1 MKQRGWWFGLLVAIV
16 TIVTWL
22 GAIAP
27 VEALSPERQVVAE
40 TWRII
45 NRAYVDESFN
55 GENWWKLR
63 DQYLKRPMNSIDEA
77 YDTIDEMLAKLD
89 EPFTRLLRP
98 EAYRNL
104 RVSTSGELT
113 GVGLQIAFDPDTKIL
128 RTIAPIAGSPAEA
141 AGIEPGDLILNI
153 DGVPTQ
159 KLTLDEAA
167 TRMRGTVGTHVTL
180 RIQRHDDKSIADI
193 DITRATIEIDPV
205 IARLVT
211 SDLAPG
217 LNLGY
222 IRLSQFNATATE
234 SVAESIA
241 SLQKQGA
248 TAYVLDLRSNPGGLL
263 SAGIEIARLWIN
275 DATIVYTVNR
285 QAILE
290 SYDAGH
296 EALTDA
302 PLIVLVNRG
311 TASASE
317 ILAGALQ
324 DNNRAVLVGDRTF
337 GKGLIQSLF
346 DLSGDAGLA
355 VTVAKYE
362 TPNHRDIN
370 KQGIEPD
377 YIVTDKP
384 ETLGDLGTDRDPAM
398 RQAIELLAT
407 AS

>member
-1 MKQRGWWFGLLVAIV
+1 
-16 TIVTWL
+16 
-22 GAIAP
+22 
-27 VEALSPERQVVAE
+27 
-40 TWRII
+40 
-45 NRAYVDESFN
+45 
-55 GENWWKLR
+55 
-63 DQYLKRPMNSIDEA
+63 
-77 YDTIDEMLAKLD
+77 
-89 EPFTRLLRP
+89 
-98 EAYRNL
+98 
-104 RVSTSGELT
+104 
-113 GVGLQIAFDPDTKIL
+113 
-128 RTIAPIAGSPAEA
+128 
-141 AGIEPGDLILNI
+141 
-153 DGVPTQ
+153 
-159 KLTLDEAA
+159 
-167 TRMRGTVGTHVTL
+167 MRGTAGTHVTL
-180 RIQRHDDKSIADI
+180 RIQRHENQSIADI
-193 DITRATIEIDPV
+193 DIVRATIAIDPV

-211 SDLAPG
+211 SDLAPD

-234 SVAESIA
+234 SVAESIT
-241 SLQKQGA
+241 SLQDQGA

-275 DATIVYTVNR
+275 DAPIVYTVNR

-324 DNNRAVLVGDRTF
+324 DNGRALLVGDRTF

-362 TPNHRDIN
+362 TPNHHDIN

-384 ETLGDLGTDRDPAM
+384 ETLGDLGTDRDPAL
-398 RQAIELLAT
+398 RQAIELLA
-407 AS
+407 AAR